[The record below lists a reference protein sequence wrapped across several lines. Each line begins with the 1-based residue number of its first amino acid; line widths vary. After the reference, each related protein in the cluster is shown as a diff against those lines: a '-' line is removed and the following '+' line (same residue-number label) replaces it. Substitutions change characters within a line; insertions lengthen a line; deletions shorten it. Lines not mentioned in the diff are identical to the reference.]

1 MRHGQQMALTLN
13 LNRDTKARPT
23 PFTALECMNFV
34 DVVEEETPVES
45 PEVISARIASELFK
59 M

>member
-23 PFTALECMNFV
+23 PFTPIECMNFV
-34 DVVEEETPVES
+34 DVVEEEAPVES

>member
-1 MRHGQQMALTLN
+1 MALTAN
-13 LNRDTKARPT
+13 LNRDEKKRSE
-23 PFTALECMNFV
+23 PFSAFDFMNFA